1 MSTGSG
7 SHPPTDGGVTLEFHG
22 AAQGVTGSMHILH
35 LPGGPVALDCGMFQ
49 GRREEARQLNESFP
63 KSCHALKSVLLSHAH
78 IDHSGRIPGLVRKG
92 FRGPIHATDATTDLC
107 DVMLA
112 DAAHIQEED
121 ARFWNEKRA
130 RTPKEQIRPLYTLDD
145 ARAARRLFRSADYNT
160 PVEFADGA
168 TVTYYEAGHILGSA
182 CMLVQLTRPRPV
194 RLLYTGDLGR
204 FDIPILRDPT
214 CPLPA
219 ADYLITESTYA
230 GRRHDDPTDMRRR
243 LVAIIK
249 DAVAAG
255 GKVIIPSFSVG
266 RTQHLLYELANAFA
280 DKSLEPLPIY
290 VDSPLS
296 VNATDVFKHHP
307 ECYDEQAS
315 SFWRHEG
322 DLFGH
327 CCIRY
332 ITSVDES
339 KSLNS
344 LGEPCVII
352 AASGM
357 CENGR
362 ILHHLKN
369 NIEDP
374 RNAVVI
380 VGYMAQHTLGRRIV
394 ERRDELTIFG
404 RLYRLLCRVE
414 ILNGFSA
421 HADSRDFTRLL
432 APLASG
438 LKAAFCVHGENAQ
451 LEAMRQILLSAGCPA
466 VHIPAPGEVFPL
478 E

>member
-1 MSTGSG
+1 MSAWFRQ
-7 SHPPTDGGVTLEFHG
+7 GGAANGDVTLEFHG
-22 AAQGVTGSMHILH
+22 AALGVTGSMHILH
-35 LPGGPVALDCGMFQ
+35 LPDGPVALDCGMFQ
-49 GRREEARQLNESFP
+49 GRRDEARQLNESFP
-63 KSCHALKSVLLSHAH
+63 DSCRTLRAVLLSHAH
-78 IDHSGRIPGLVRKG
+78 IDHSGRIPGLVKKG
-92 FRGPIHATDATTDLC
+92 FRGEIHATSATADLC

-130 RTPKEQIRPLYTLDD
+130 RTPKEYIKPLYTLDD
-145 ARAARRLFRSADYNT
+145 ARASRRLFRPTAYST

-168 TVTYYEAGHILGSA
+168 TATYLEAGHILGSA
-182 CMLVQLTRPRPV
+182 CVLVSLTKPRPV

-214 CPLPA
+214 CPLPE

-243 LVAIIK
+243 LVAIIQET
-249 DAVAAG
+249 VRAG

-280 DKSLEPLPIY
+280 DKTLDALPIY

-296 VNATDVFKHHP
+296 VNATDVFQRHP

-315 SFWRHEG
+315 RFWRREG

-332 ITSVDES
+332 VTGVEES
-339 KSLNS
+339 KGLNS
-344 LGEPCVII
+344 LHDPCVII

-369 NIEDP
+369 NIEDR
-374 RNAVVI
+374 RNTVAI

-404 RLYRLLCRVE
+404 RTYRLLCRVE

-421 HADSRDFTRLL
+421 HADSRDFARLL
-432 APLASG
+432 PPLARG
-438 LKAAFCVHGENAQ
+438 LKAAFCVHGEDSQ
-451 LEAMRQILLSAGCPA
+451 LEAMQQLLQSAGCPN
-466 VHIPAPGEVFPL
+466 VHIPKPGDVFPL

>member
-1 MSTGSG
+1 MARKHRDSAD
-7 SHPPTDGGVTLEFHG
+7 PEPGVKIEFHG

-35 LPGGPVALDCGMFQ
+35 LPDGPVALDCGMFQ
-49 GRREEARQLNESFP
+49 GRRDEARQLNETFP
-63 KSCHALKSVLLSHAH
+63 ASCRKLRAILLSHAH
-78 IDHSGRIPGLVRKG
+78 IDHSGRIPQLVKKG
-92 FRGPIHATDATTDLC
+92 FRGEIHATAATGDLC
-107 DVMLA
+107 NVMLA

-121 ARFWNEKRA
+121 ARFWNERRA
-130 RTPKEQIRPLYTLDD
+130 RTPKEYIKPLYTLDD
-145 ARAARRLFRSADYNT
+145 ARAASRLFRPTQYDT

-168 TVTYYEAGHILGSA
+168 TATYYEAGHILGSA
-182 CMLVQLTRPRPV
+182 CLLVSLSKPRAV

-214 CPLPA
+214 CPLPE

-230 GRRHDDPTDMRRR
+230 GRRHDAPTDMRRR
-243 LVAIIK
+243 LVTIIQET
-249 DAVAAG
+249 VRAG

-266 RTQHLLYELANAFA
+266 RTQNLLYELATAFSEKLL
-280 DKSLEPLPIY
+280 DPLPIY

-296 VNATDVFKHHP
+296 VNATDVFKRHP

-322 DLFGH
+322 DLFGN

-332 ITSVDES
+332 VTDVEES
-339 KSLNS
+339 KGLNS
-344 LGEPCVII
+344 LHEPCVII
-352 AASGM
+352 ASSGM

-374 RNAVVI
+374 RNTVAI

-394 ERRDELTIFG
+394 ERRNELTIFG

-432 APLASG
+432 TPLAG
-438 LKAAFCVHGENAQ
+438 RLKAAFCVHGESAA
-451 LEAMRQILLSAGCPA
+451 LEAMQQL
-466 VHIPAPGEVFPL
+466 
-478 E
+478 